1 MDKEEFTKFLRNL
14 DEKYYNDESEISD
27 SEYDALRDEYEKR
40 FGAYEYAGGRVAAP
54 VREGGVLLPYYLGSM
69 DKIKKKDVK
78 VMNKWLKKHSGP
90 YKIEDKED
98 GVSGLVIFNKDKV
111 RLYTRGDGTYGV
123 EKVNIIKCLNLP
135 KLKENISIR
144 GEIIMSKKNFERF
157 SEDYKNPR
165 NLVSGLVNSKTLKKD
180 IAKYLDFIAYEVIE
194 PRELNNTAKLQE
206 LGFKT
211 PNYTITDSISMEYLD
226 KMLDKF
232 KEESPYEIDGIII
245 TDLSNLHPVNQKG
258 NPDYAFA
265 FKKNIN
271 PTRTTVKQ
279 VIWVISKH
287 GYLKPRVELEPIE
300 LGGTTIKY
308 ATAFNAKYI
317 EDNNIGPGTIVT
329 IVRSGDVIPYI
340 LNIVESTEAQMPDMD
355 YYWNDTEV
363 DIIAEG
369 DTEEQRVK
377 QLTNFFH
384 KLEIKGISQK
394 SVEKLVEC
402 GHETITKILKLSQ
415 DELVE
420 CGLPETY
427 KKKEVKDIIKD
438 SIKNVKLD
446 KLMAATPFFGR
457 GLGER
462 KLRLVLPLIGK
473 DLKTPT
479 YDEVS
484 NVDGF
489 ADKTANKF
497 LEGFKIFKEFLKRNP
512 EITYSISK
520 VKSSKYKGKKFVIT
534 GKLSRKRKEL
544 VASIEEQGGKV
555 STALSKR
562 TDYLI
567 VGANPGGK
575 LEKAKKLKITI
586 LKEGEI

>member
-1 MDKEEFTKFLRNL
+1 M
-14 DEKYYNDESEISD
+14 
-27 SEYDALRDEYEKR
+27 
-40 FGAYEYAGGRVAAP
+40 
-54 VREGGVLLPYYLGSM
+54 
-69 DKIKKKDVK
+69 
-78 VMNKWLKKHSGP
+78 
-90 YKIEDKED
+90 
-98 GVSGLVIFNKDKV
+98 
-111 RLYTRGDGTYGV
+111 
-123 EKVNIIKCLNLP
+123 
-135 KLKENISIR
+135 
-144 GEIIMSKKNFERF
+144 
-157 SEDYKNPR
+157 
-165 NLVSGLVNSKTLKKD
+165 
-180 IAKYLDFIAYEVIE
+180 
-194 PRELNNTAKLQE
+194 
-206 LGFKT
+206 
-211 PNYTITDSISMEYLD
+211 
-226 KMLDKF
+226 
-232 KEESPYEIDGIII
+232 
-245 TDLSNLHPVNQKG
+245 
-258 NPDYAFA
+258 
-265 FKKNIN
+265 
-271 PTRTTVKQ
+271 
-279 VIWVISKH
+279 ISKH

-369 DTEEQRVK
+369 RYRGAKSQTVK
-377 QLTNFFH
+377 LIFFH

>member
-1 MDKEEFTKFLRNL
+1 
-14 DEKYYNDESEISD
+14 
-27 SEYDALRDEYEKR
+27 
-40 FGAYEYAGGRVAAP
+40 
-54 VREGGVLLPYYLGSM
+54 M

-265 FKKNIN
+265 FKKNI
-271 PTRTTVKQ
+271 
-279 VIWVISKH
+279 
-287 GYLKPRVELEPIE
+287 KPNE
-300 LGGTTIKY
+300 
-308 ATAFNAKYI
+308 
-317 EDNNIGPGTIVT
+317 
-329 IVRSGDVIPYI
+329 
-340 LNIVESTEAQMPDMD
+340 
-355 YYWNDTEV
+355 ND
-363 DIIAEG
+363 
-369 DTEEQRVK
+369 
-377 QLTNFFH
+377 
-384 KLEIKGISQK
+384 K
-394 SVEKLVEC
+394 S
-402 GHETITKILKLSQ
+402 
-415 DELVE
+415 
-420 CGLPETY
+420 
-427 KKKEVKDIIKD
+427 
-438 SIKNVKLD
+438 
-446 KLMAATPFFGR
+446 
-457 GLGER
+457 
-462 KLRLVLPLIGK
+462 
-473 DLKTPT
+473 
-479 YDEVS
+479 
-484 NVDGF
+484 
-489 ADKTANKF
+489 
-497 LEGFKIFKEFLKRNP
+497 
-512 EITYSISK
+512 
-520 VKSSKYKGKKFVIT
+520 
-534 GKLSRKRKEL
+534 
-544 VASIEEQGGKV
+544 
-555 STALSKR
+555 
-562 TDYLI
+562 
-567 VGANPGGK
+567 
-575 LEKAKKLKITI
+575 
-586 LKEGEI
+586 